1 MLYYW
6 CISTKSSSVSSFGK
20 SLEKLWQQKRHTPKK
35 KKKKKKKKGKKRKKK
50 NSLEILDNFFQ
61 RPIAITA
68 PENLTQVFIF
78 LENALTPGIDV

>member
-1 MLYYW
+1 MHIHQILF
-6 CISTKSSSVSSFGK
+6 CV
-20 SLEKLWQQKRHTPKK
+20 LLWKIFRKAVTAKETHTKK
-35 KKKKKKKKGKKRKKK
+35 KKKKEKKRKKK
-50 NSLEILDNFFQ
+50 NSLEILDHFFQ